1 MNKKRDIT
9 KGTLHIILSAVSRFR
24 DARQGAET
32 KGCDYIHMMKTL
44 RAFLAPLIAPVLAVA
59 MALPAAAQ
67 QTPLADLSGYLNNM
81 RTATGEFTQINGD
94 GTIATGTI
102 YINRPGRIRF
112 EYAPPDQTLVLAGQG
127 SVAIFDPKSNTGPE
141 TYPLSR
147 TPLSIILAEQVNLG
161 QARMVVDHSYDGTA
175 TTVTA
180 QDPENPDYG
189 NIQLVFTANPVQL
202 RQWVI
207 NDDAGNS
214 TTVVLGDLRTGQ
226 SLSARLFDIEAENNR
241 RTIQR

>member
-1 MNKKRDIT
+1 MR
-9 KGTLHIILSAVSRFR
+9 S
-24 DARQGAET
+24 
-32 KGCDYIHMMKTL
+32 
-44 RAFLAPLIAPVLAVA
+44 FLAPLIAPVLAIA

-67 QTPLADLSGYLNNM
+67 QLPLNALSDYLNGL
-81 RTATGEFTQINGD
+81 RTATGAFTQINGD

-112 EYAPPDQTLVLAGQG
+112 EYAPPDQTLVIAGTG

-147 TPLSIILAEQVNLG
+147 TPLSIILADQVNLG
-161 QARMVVDHSYDGTA
+161 QARMVVGHSYDGTA

-180 QDPENPDYG
+180 QDPQNPEYG
-189 NIQLVFTANPVQL
+189 NIQLVFTGNPVQL

-214 TTVVLGDLRTGQ
+214 TTVVLGDLQTGGAMA
-226 SLSARLFDIEAENNR
+226 ARLFDIQAEANR
-241 RTIQR
+241 RTTDR